1 MMKGWDVEKAVSQGV
16 GKGKGL
22 VNISLE
28 PLTVYMTLLAG
39 SERRSRTNG
48 NARNEGT
55 SRT

>member
-39 SERRSRTNG
+39 SKRRSRTNG